1 MVRHYARG
9 IICRILSPTLAA
21 TGDQEAHQAYRQ
33 NQNGILMKLSGHQQR
48 VIQLI
53 QENGGITFRLR
64 GGFWVTPGTIL
75 DGRSAPRFGEK
86 TWNISTI
93 RSLEK
98 LGLLE
103 RTHKHEDE
111 WRDVRRATG
120 ASYAE
125 HSPSSQAP

>member
-1 MVRHYARG
+1 
-9 IICRILSPTLAA
+9 
-21 TGDQEAHQAYRQ
+21 
-33 NQNGILMKLSGHQQR
+33 MKLSPHQQR

-53 QENGGITFRLR
+53 QENGGITYRLH

-75 DGRSAPRFGEK
+75 DGRSVPRFGQK
-86 TWNISTI
+86 IWNINTI

-125 HSPSSQAP
+125 HPPSSQAP

>member
-1 MVRHYARG
+1 
-9 IICRILSPTLAA
+9 
-21 TGDQEAHQAYRQ
+21 
-33 NQNGILMKLSGHQQR
+33 MKLSRHQQR

-75 DGRSAPRFGEK
+75 DGRYPRFGEK
-86 TWNISTI
+86 TWNINTI

-125 HSPSSQAP
+125 RPPSSQAP